1 MTVASPPPPPGAPAP
16 VPAKKGMGPLGWI
29 AIGCGAIAILGILV
43 LGVAGY
49 MFKKKVVDPFKDNP
63 GMAAAELV
71 IRANPDLE
79 LVSSDPDKNTLTV
92 KNKKTGEVVTINAE
106 DIKEGRVTFETPE
119 GKTVVDATSSG
130 DSGSVKVT
138 GPEGAEVTWGGQAP
152 KDLPSWV
159 PIYPGSEVQ
168 AALDATNAEGR
179 TVSFSATSEDGI
191 DDLIPYYE
199 QALKEAGLTVNKTT
213 METNGEPSAILTGNS
228 EDNKKT
234 VTVMI
239 GTQDGKT
246 VASIN
251 FNEKK

>member
-16 VPAKKGMGPLGWI
+16 KKGMGPLGWI
-29 AIGCGAIAILGILV
+29 AIGCGAIAVLGILAFAV
-43 LGVAGY
+43 GGY
-49 MFKKKVVDPFKDNP
+49 IFKKKVIDPAMDNP
-63 GMAAAELV
+63 AMAAAEV
-71 IRANPDLE
+71 IIRANPDLE

-92 KNKKTGEVVTINAE
+92 KNTKTGEVVTINAE
-106 DIKEGRVTFETPE
+106 DIQEGKITFETAE
-119 GKTVVDATSSG
+119 GKTEVDASSSG
-130 DSGSVKVT
+130 DSGAVRVT
-138 GPEGAEVTWGGQAP
+138 GPEGAEVTWGGEAP

-159 PIYPGSEVQ
+159 PIYPGSDVQ

-179 TVSFSATSEDGI
+179 TVSLTATSGDGI

-199 QALKEAGLTVNKTT
+199 QSLKEAGLTVNKTT

-234 VTVMI
+234 ITVMI

-251 FNEKK
+251 FNAQK

>member
-29 AIGCGAIAILGILV
+29 AIGCGVIALLGIIA
-43 LGVAGY
+43 LGAAGY
-49 MFKKKVVDPFKDNP
+49 WFKKKVADNP
-63 GMAAAELV
+63 GMAAAEFV

-106 DIKEGRVTFETPE
+106 DIKEGKVTFETPE
-119 GKTVVDATSSG
+119 GKTVVDATSDG
-130 DSGSVKVT
+130 NSGSVKVT
-138 GPEGAEVTWGGQAP
+138 GPEGAQMTWGGQAP

-159 PIYPGSEVQ
+159 PIYPGSNVQ
-168 AALDATNAEGR
+168 AAFDATNAEGR
-179 TVSFSATSEDGI
+179 TASFTATSEDGI

-199 QALKEAGLTVNKTT
+199 QALKEAGLKVSKTT

-228 EDNKKT
+228 EDDKKT
-234 VTVMI
+234 IMVTL
-239 GTQDGKT
+239 GSQEGKT
-246 VASIN
+246 VANIQFSAKN
-251 FNEKK
+251 